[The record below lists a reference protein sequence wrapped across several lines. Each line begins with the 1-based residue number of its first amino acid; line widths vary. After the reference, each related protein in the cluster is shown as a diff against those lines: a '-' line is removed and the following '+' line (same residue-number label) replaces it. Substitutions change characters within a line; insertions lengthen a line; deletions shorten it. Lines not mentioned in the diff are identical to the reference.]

1 MLTVF
6 ILLGG
11 AVLLQQCTA
20 YKLAGVQNNL
30 VNRIESQKYESAEQ
44 LLIRNWE
51 SDIYGY
57 KDRVLYNLEL
67 GTVRH
72 FAGDYQGSF
81 EAFKDAEQFI
91 DDLYTKSISRAFRSF
106 IVNDNVL
113 AYDGEDYEDIYLNL
127 FNTLNFLHQNNL
139 ESALVESRRIAY
151 KLEQL
156 DIRHEGLVSA
166 LSKAD
171 TTEFDKWETGK
182 ANVESSALG
191 HFLSGLLFSKSG
203 KPDDARIES
212 EKVIKSLKKQEI
224 NFNNIF
230 SFPDTL
236 IQRIN
241 QPETY
246 NTLLI
251 TFSGKSPEKIQYD
264 TRIYLDEYD
273 LYLKFSL
280 PKLRMRPTQVR
291 SVRAS
296 VNEHAPKSV
305 YLIEEMDR
313 IAAEVYKVKKPIIY
327 ARTVVRA
334 LIKAL
339 STQSFAST
347 NGNENEED
355 DDKNKTLGKALN
367 ILGKLGQE
375 FTEKA
380 DLRGWQTMPGKA
392 YVQLLQLPKG
402 THAITIE
409 YVGPYGTIHEEVK
422 NIEITENNTT
432 LNVVESVYWN

>member
-1 MLTVF
+1 LLTYQHTAKFLPIVMF
-6 ILLGG
+6 NNVDTGLVHPKHQSLVVVCFCLLSV
-11 AVLLQQCTA
+11 ALLLQQCTA

-30 VNRIESQKYESAEQ
+30 VNQIERRKYENAEQ

-51 SDIYGY
+51 NDVYGY

-72 FAGDYQGSF
+72 FSGDYEGSF

-91 DDLYTKSISRAFRSF
+91 DELYTKSISRAFRSF

-113 AYDGEDYEDIYLNL
+113 AYDGEDYEDIYLNM
-127 FNTLNFLHQNNL
+127 FNTLNFLHKNDL
-139 ESALVESRRIAY
+139 EGALVESRRIAY

-156 DIRHEGLVSA
+156 DVRYEGLVGA

-171 TTEFDKWETGK
+171 TTKFDNWKTGK
-182 ANVESSALG
+182 TNVESSALG

-203 KPDDARIES
+203 KPDDARIET
-212 EKVIKSLKKQEI
+212 EKIVKSLKKQEI

-230 SFPDTL
+230 SIPDTL

-251 TFSGKSPEKIQYD
+251 TFSGKAPEKIQYD

-280 PKLRMRPTQVR
+280 PKLRLRPTQVR

-296 VNEHAPKSV
+296 VNNEAPKTV

-313 IAAEVYKVKKPIIY
+313 IAAEVYHLCPN
-327 ARTVVRA
+327 R
-334 LIKAL
+334 
-339 STQSFAST
+339 STGFNKST
-347 NGNENEED
+347 
-355 DDKNKTLGKALN
+355 
-367 ILGKLGQE
+367 
-375 FTEKA
+375 
-380 DLRGWQTMPGKA
+380 
-392 YVQLLQLPKG
+392 
-402 THAITIE
+402 
-409 YVGPYGTIHEEVK
+409 
-422 NIEITENNTT
+422 
-432 LNVVESVYWN
+432 

>member
-1 MLTVF
+1 M
-6 ILLGG
+6 
-11 AVLLQQCTA
+11 
-20 YKLAGVQNNL
+20 
-30 VNRIESQKYESAEQ
+30 
-44 LLIRNWE
+44 
-51 SDIYGY
+51 
-57 KDRVLYNLEL
+57 
-67 GTVRH
+67 
-72 FAGDYQGSF
+72 
-81 EAFKDAEQFI
+81 
-91 DDLYTKSISRAFRSF
+91 
-106 IVNDNVL
+106 
-113 AYDGEDYEDIYLNL
+113 
-127 FNTLNFLHQNNL
+127 FNTLNFLHQNDL

-156 DIRHEGLVSA
+156 DIRYEGLVGA

-171 TTEFDKWETGK
+171 TTKFDKWETG
-182 ANVESSALG
+182 NINIQSSTLG

-203 KPDDARIES
+203 KPDDARIETDKLF
-212 EKVIKSLKKQEI
+212 ESLKKQEI
-224 NFNNIF
+224 NFNNIR
-230 SFPDTL
+230 SIPDSL

-241 QPETY
+241 QPDTY

-251 TFSGKSPEKIQYD
+251 SFSGKAPEKIQYD

-291 SVRAS
+291 SVRTA
-296 VNEHAPKSV
+296 VNDEVPKSV

-327 ARTVVRA
+327 ARTVVRS

-339 STQSFAST
+339 STQNFTSSRDD
-347 NGNENEED
+347 GKNED
-355 DDKNKTLGKALN
+355 GDGKDGNKTLGRALN
-367 ILGKLGQE
+367 FLGKLGQE

-392 YVQLLQLPKG
+392 YVQLLQLPTG
-402 THAITIE
+402 THSISIE
-409 YVGPYGTIHEEVK
+409 YIGPYGTIHKEVK
-422 NIEITENNTT
+422 KVEITEDNTT